1 MLVSH
6 SAAKKRDI
14 NSQFREMLM
23 IDALARVQKMD
34 KNDFIKTV
42 GMLNYILPL
51 TAICL
56 SFKMDLLVVR
66 CRYLYTQIIYTYLL
80 YKHQ

>member
-6 SAAKKRDI
+6 TAAKKRDI

-23 IDALARVQKMD
+23 IDALSRVQKMD

-42 GMLNYILPL
+42 GLLKIYIL
-51 TAICL
+51 THG
-56 SFKMDLLVVR
+56 
-66 CRYLYTQIIYTYLL
+66 CRYLCTQIIYIYI
-80 YKHQ
+80 

>member
-6 SAAKKRDI
+6 TAAKKRDI

-23 IDALARVQKMD
+23 IDALSRVQKMD
-34 KNDFIKTV
+34 KNDFNKTV

-51 TAICL
+51 TTICL
-56 SFKMDLLVVR
+56 PFEMDLLVVR
-66 CRYLYTQIIYTYLL
+66 CRYLDTQIIYI
-80 YKHQ
+80 